1 METRLFKKLPK
12 EAQEI
17 RTKVFVEE
25 QGFAE
30 EFDDIDAIALHLV
43 VFDKGEPVA
52 ACRIYWA
59 EEKGM
64 YIVGRIAVLPQYRG
78 MHIGADILS
87 EAEAQVVKLGGRE
100 LYLHA
105 QCRASAFYEKQ
116 GYRKMG
122 TVELEQGCPHTWM
135 FKKLA

>member
-1 METRLFKKLPK
+1 METILYKKLPK

-25 QGFAE
+25 QGFEE
-30 EFDDIDAIALHLV
+30 EFDETDAIALHLV
-43 VFDKGEPVA
+43 VFDEGKPA
-52 ACRIYWA
+52 ATCRIFWD
-59 EEKGM
+59 EEKSM
-64 YIVGRIAVLPQYRG
+64 YIVGRIAVLPEYRG
-78 MHIGADILS
+78 RHVGASILQD
-87 EAEAQVVKLGGRE
+87 AETQIYKLGGSE

-105 QCRASAFYEKQ
+105 QCQASEFYEKQ